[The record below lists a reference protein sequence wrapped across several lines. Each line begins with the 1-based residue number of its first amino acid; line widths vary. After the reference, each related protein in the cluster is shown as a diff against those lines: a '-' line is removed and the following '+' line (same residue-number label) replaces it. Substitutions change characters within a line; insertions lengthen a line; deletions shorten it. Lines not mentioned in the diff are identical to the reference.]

1 MQRCYIERNRREI
14 AQGKIKLW
22 SRKKIDA
29 SIMSIRLGQKRPET
43 NQFNVKSINGEYKL
57 VLQSEKNPSDYRTV
71 VPYEECFD
79 IVLKIHRLF
88 GHRGVC
94 KRTYQYLLKEYV
106 VDKIWF
112 LLMAKAC
119 NLCESCHRNEVHEI
133 DSGIEFKHCYRVF
146 TTSMSENPPVALEAD
161 DLENLNPY
169 RHLLIVVD
177 KSTSFVFL
185 RPLTVLD
192 ENNVAM
198 ELFKI
203 FTDFGTP
210 QRLEASDF
218 PFYEIVCRIVSKF
231 MPQYKIQV
239 SKIPSR
245 HTDWTGRVMA
255 FLQDWMDVNESEN
268 WVVGC
273 PSVQWNMNNTVR
285 NNSTP
290 FFDVF
295 KKEPIQDLIE

>member
-43 NQFNVKSINGEYKL
+43 NQFDVKSINGEYKL
-57 VLQSEKNPSDYRTV
+57 
-71 VPYEECFD
+71 
-79 IVLKIHRLF
+79 
-88 GHRGVC
+88 
-94 KRTYQYLLKEYV
+94 
-106 VDKIWF
+106 
-112 LLMAKAC
+112 AC
-119 NLCESCHRNEVHEI
+119 NLCESCHRNEVHEF